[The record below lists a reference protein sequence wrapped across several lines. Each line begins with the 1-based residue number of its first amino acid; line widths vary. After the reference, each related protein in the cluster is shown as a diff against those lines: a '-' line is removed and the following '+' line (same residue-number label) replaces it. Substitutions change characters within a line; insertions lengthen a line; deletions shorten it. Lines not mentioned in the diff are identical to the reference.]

1 MKNKINSK
9 GFTLLELLVVILII
23 GILAAIA
30 LPQYRFTVGKSKYNN
45 IKEIANNMAQAVE
58 RYYLAKTT
66 PPENLDV
73 LDIDIP
79 GEYTNSSKIQIRL
92 PTGETCGF
100 NATYNNRQE
109 IICYVNVFGHNISY
123 LSIAYYGPANKRNYC
138 YAMSPNT
145 NDLVNR
151 ICQFDTGKKTPR
163 GPCSYY
169 CSYQY

>member
-1 MKNKINSK
+1 MKINNK

-30 LPQYRFTVGKSKYNN
+30 LPQYQFAVAKSKYNN
-45 IKEIANNMAQAVE
+45 IKEIANNMALSVE
-58 RYYLAKTT
+58 RYYLVRTK
-66 PPENLDV
+66 PPETLDV

-79 GEYTNSSKIQIRL
+79 GEYTNSSKTQIRL

-100 NATYNNRQE
+100 NASYDNVQE
-109 IICYVNVFGHNISY
+109 IICTTKVFGKSISY
-123 LSIAYYGPANKRNYC
+123 LSLAYFGPASRRNYC
-138 YAMSPNT
+138 YAISTNI

-151 ICQFDTGKKTPR
+151 ICQSETGKKTPR
-163 GPCSYY
+163 GTCSYY

>member
-73 LDIDIP
+73 LDID
-79 GEYTNSSKIQIRL
+79 T
-92 PTGETCGF
+92 PTRTCSVTPC
-100 NATYNNRQE
+100 ATTR
-109 IICYVNVFGHNISY
+109 
-123 LSIAYYGPANKRNYC
+123 
-138 YAMSPNT
+138 
-145 NDLVNR
+145 
-151 ICQFDTGKKTPR
+151 TPPR
-163 GPCSYY
+163 TTLTTCPMN
-169 CSYQY
+169 